1 MEAGLGTEGDMAGYR
16 IVTNTG
22 VRRHQ
27 QGGSRGNI
35 GHKEAQGLTFKLCG
49 SVNGNVQYDCAI
61 NFQFCVVVGDN
72 LTALHD
78 LTRPPSSNRPSSATG
93 PTPTRC
99 WC

>member
-1 MEAGLGTEGDMAGYR
+1 MPYLDLLNHSPHVSVEAGLGTEGDMAGYR

-27 QGGSRGNI
+27 QGGSRVTLV
-35 GHKEAQGLTFKLCG
+35 LTFKLCE

-78 LTRPPSSNRPSSATG
+78 LTRPPS
-93 PTPTRC
+93 
-99 WC
+99 